1 MPEYQGYH
9 IYIYIKV
16 GMVHVN
22 TCTVFPQLRYCQ
34 LTGRKESYDIPVVIQ
49 PEHV

>member
-9 IYIYIKV
+9 IYIKKWVWFMLI
-16 GMVHVN
+16 HAL
-22 TCTVFPQLRYCQ
+22 FPQLRYCQ
-34 LTGRKESYDIPVVIQ
+34 LTGRKESYDIPVVTQ